1 MAMPLLFAVDWFR
14 SGCCSGQREF
24 KGNVLEAAGKDFL
37 SKLKEGKPSEK
48 IVCSDLYLQTFNGI
62 VMPGAA
68 ASMSGPCNCRP
79 GYEGLTLADSMEL

>member
-48 IVCSDLYLQTFNGI
+48 LCVLTYICKL
-62 VMPGAA
+62 
-68 ASMSGPCNCRP
+68 SMGS
-79 GYEGLTLADSMEL
+79 